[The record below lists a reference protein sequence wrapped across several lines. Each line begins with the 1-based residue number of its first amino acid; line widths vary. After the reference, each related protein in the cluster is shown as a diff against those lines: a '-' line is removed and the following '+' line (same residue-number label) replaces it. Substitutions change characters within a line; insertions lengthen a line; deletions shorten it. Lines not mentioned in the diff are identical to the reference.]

1 MPVSSQSDG
10 DHDRFRD
17 DLAVLADM
25 NVGRVEPDVDE
36 RLMIQPACPQ
46 HMHVGVDLGADPRH
60 RRLRDPRLTT
70 QRLHQVVDLPR
81 RGAGDVR
88 GHDHRPQRFVDPPAR
103 LEQLR
108 EERALAELGDTD
120 LDITARCRDQLRAM
134 PVALRHALAGAFAGC
149 GTDRR
154 GELGFD
160 QLLQRDSED
169 VAQRRRETRI
179 GAEQTRGKVG

>member
-1 MPVSSQSDG
+1 MTVVRCGEQVAHRVNAAALPGGALEAAADRFDQPGVRVADDEAHTGESAVGEAGEELAPERFVLAVADIEAEDLAMPVSSQSGG

-17 DLAVLADM
+17 DLAV
-25 NVGRVEPDVDE
+25 
-36 RLMIQPACPQ
+36 
-46 HMHVGVDLGADPRH
+46 
-60 RRLRDPRLTT
+60 
-70 QRLHQVVDLPR
+70 
-81 RGAGDVR
+81 
-88 GHDHRPQRFVDPPAR
+88 PAR